1 MNFLLSMLVSLF
13 AVGLLA
19 LIPWVGVWALDL
31 RFLFGVIVP
40 YAALATFFVG
50 IVARVI
56 NWGRSPVP
64 FRIPTTAGQGWSL
77 PWIKTNPIDNP
88 STRTGVIARMAFE
101 ILLFR
106 SLFRNSRLE
115 FRSGPKIFYEWEK
128 WLWMAALAFH
138 YAFLVIVLRH
148 LRFFMEPVPAF
159 VHLLEN
165 LDGLLQMGILPLQG
179 AGLPGVMISDL
190 VLLLALTYLFLRR
203 IYIPQ
208 VRYIS
213 LPADYFPLFLIIGI
227 ALTGVLIRY
236 AGPIMRY
243 AAGIDVLSVD
253 IVRVKELA
261 IGLFKFNPTTPEGIG
276 TIFYI
281 HLFLVSVLIAYFPFS
296 KLMHLAGVFLSPTRN
311 LANNSRAVRHVNPW
325 DYPVK
330 VHSYEAYE
338 EEFRDKMVEAG
349 LPLDKAPPAS
359 ESGEKNP
366 EQEG

>member
-1 MNFLLSMLVSLF
+1 
-13 AVGLLA
+13 
-19 LIPWVGVWALDL
+19 
-31 RFLFGVIVP
+31 
-40 YAALATFFVG
+40 
-50 IVARVI
+50 
-56 NWGRSPVP
+56 
-64 FRIPTTAGQGWSL
+64 
-77 PWIKTNPIDNP
+77 
-88 STRTGVIARMAFE
+88 
-101 ILLFR
+101 
-106 SLFRNSRLE
+106 
-115 FRSGPKIFYEWEK
+115 
-128 WLWMAALAFH
+128 
-138 YAFLVIVLRH
+138 
-148 LRFFMEPVPAF
+148 MEPIPGF

-165 LDGLLQMGILPLQG
+165 LDGLLEMGALPLQG
-179 AGLPGVMISDL
+179 AGIPGVMISDL

-236 AGPIMRY
+236 MGPIMRF
-243 AAGIDVLSVD
+243 AVGIDVMSVD

-261 IGLFKFNPTTPEGIG
+261 IGLFKFHPKTPEGIG

-296 KLMHLAGVFLSPTRN
+296 KLMHLAGIFLSPTRN

-330 VHSYEAYE
+330 VHSYDAYE

-349 LPLDKAPPAS
+349 LPLDKPPPAP
-359 ESGEKNP
+359 ETDEKNS
-366 EQEG
+366 EQG

>member
-1 MNFLLSMLVSLF
+1 L
-13 AVGLLA
+13 
-19 LIPWVGVWALDL
+19 
-31 RFLFGVIVP
+31 
-40 YAALATFFVG
+40 
-50 IVARVI
+50 
-56 NWGRSPVP
+56 
-64 FRIPTTAGQGWSL
+64 
-77 PWIKTNPIDNP
+77 
-88 STRTGVIARMAFE
+88 
-101 ILLFR
+101 
-106 SLFRNSRLE
+106 
-115 FRSGPKIFYEWEK
+115 
-128 WLWMAALAFH
+128 AALAFH

-148 LRFFMEPVPAF
+148 LRFFMEPIPGF

-165 LDGLLQMGILPLQG
+165 LDGLLEMGALPLQG
-179 AGLPGVMISDL
+179 AGIPGVMISDL

-236 AGPIMRY
+236 MGPIMRF
-243 AAGIDVLSVD
+243 AVGIDVMSVD

-261 IGLFKFNPTTPEGIG
+261 IGLFKFHPKTPEGIG

-296 KLMHLAGVFLSPTRN
+296 KLMHLAGIFLSPTRN

-330 VHSYEAYE
+330 IHSYEAYE

-349 LPLDKAPPAS
+349 LPLDKPPPAA
-359 ESGEKNP
+359 ETDEKNS
-366 EQEG
+366 EQG